1 MDEVIIEK
9 QEYLLFDKYKLNTNR
24 NITRYE
30 YISNV
35 PLKVSKREPD
45 MRVCKC
51 GAHLITLAYRKEVI
65 CMGLLD
71 AIFGNNQPPKINSI
85 LPTAAKNEIRA
96 GRLPILNTDS
106 LFLKRGEKIHYIDK
120 AINLEIKVVKQY
132 RHVGHSTP
140 GLLKGNRWNVGVA
153 KPIEHGELVQHR
165 GILYVTN
172 QRIVFQ
178 ASEKGFDKTY
188 RYLTAV
194 TPYVDACELQ
204 FGSKTYNM
212 YVDDGNLLYEVLQL
226 VQQRR
231 QIP

>member
-1 MDEVIIEK
+1 MMSPKMRHMIIDFTIE
-9 QEYLLFDKYKLNTNR
+9 
-24 NITRYE
+24 
-30 YISNV
+30 
-35 PLKVSKREPD
+35 
-45 MRVCKC
+45 
-51 GAHLITLAYRKEVI
+51 YRKEVI
-65 CMGLLD
+65 CMGFLD
-71 AIFGNNQPPKINSI
+71 AIFGNNKPPKINSI
-85 LPTAAKNEIRA
+85 LPLAAKNEIRA

-120 AINLEIKVVKQY
+120 AINLEIKTVKQY

-153 KPIEHGELVQHR
+153 KPIEHSELVQHR

-178 ASEKGFDKTY
+178 SSEKGFDKAY
-188 RYLTAV
+188 RYLTAI

-212 YVDDGNLLYEVLQL
+212 FVEDGNLLYEVLQL
-226 VQQRR
+226 VKQRR

>member
-1 MDEVIIEK
+1 
-9 QEYLLFDKYKLNTNR
+9 
-24 NITRYE
+24 
-30 YISNV
+30 
-35 PLKVSKREPD
+35 
-45 MRVCKC
+45 
-51 GAHLITLAYRKEVI
+51 
-65 CMGLLD
+65 MGLLD

-120 AINLEIKVVKQY
+120 AI
-132 RHVGHSTP
+132 
-140 GLLKGNRWNVGVA
+140 
-153 KPIEHGELVQHR
+153 
-165 GILYVTN
+165 
-172 QRIVFQ
+172 RIVFQ

-204 FGSKTYNM
+204 FGSKTYNI

-226 VQQRR
+226 VKQRR

>member
-1 MDEVIIEK
+1 MSLAMRHIKYEITIE
-9 QEYLLFDKYKLNTNR
+9 
-24 NITRYE
+24 
-30 YISNV
+30 
-35 PLKVSKREPD
+35 
-45 MRVCKC
+45 
-51 GAHLITLAYRKEVI
+51 YRKEVI

-85 LPTAAKNEIRA
+85 LPTAAKNEICA
-96 GRLPILNTDS
+96 GR
-106 LFLKRGEKIHYIDK
+106 
-120 AINLEIKVVKQY
+120 
-132 RHVGHSTP
+132 
-140 GLLKGNRWNVGVA
+140 
-153 KPIEHGELVQHR
+153 IEHGELVQHR

-178 ASEKGFDKTY
+178 AFEKGFDKTY

-226 VQQRR
+226 VKQRR

>member
-1 MDEVIIEK
+1 
-9 QEYLLFDKYKLNTNR
+9 
-24 NITRYE
+24 
-30 YISNV
+30 
-35 PLKVSKREPD
+35 
-45 MRVCKC
+45 
-51 GAHLITLAYRKEVI
+51 
-65 CMGLLD
+65 MGLLD

-106 LFLKRGEKIHYIDK
+106 LFLKRGE
-120 AINLEIKVVKQY
+120 
-132 RHVGHSTP
+132 
-140 GLLKGNRWNVGVA
+140 
-153 KPIEHGELVQHR
+153 LVRHR
-165 GILYVTN
+165 GVLYVTN

-226 VQQRR
+226 VKQRR